1 MIRTPYAG
9 HVRQAL
15 REATMAGHQRVDDL
29 FAHFPLDT
37 VEGYALFLKA
47 HARALVPLEALARP
61 QSTRLA
67 LLQEDL
73 AALGESLPDALPMQ
87 VRDGEAFRW
96 GALYALEGSRLG
108 GAVLERRVAQGL
120 PRAYLSAVHDKGGW
134 IAFQQSLD
142 KAAEDGGD
150 EWIGDAIKGAEAV
163 FALFVAAAVVDREAG
178 THG

>member
-9 HVRQAL
+9 RVRQAL

-37 VEGYALFLKA
+37 AQGYGQFLRA
-47 HARALVPLEALARP
+47 HARALASLEPVARP
-61 QSTRLA
+61 PSTRLP
-67 LLQEDL
+67 LLEEDL
-73 AALGESLPDALPMQ
+73 AALGEDMPDALPMQ
-87 VRDGEAFRW
+87 VQDGEAFRW

-120 PRAYLSAVHDKGGW
+120 PRAYLSATHEKGGW

-142 KAAEDGGD
+142 EAAEDGGD
-150 EWIGDAIKGAEAV
+150 EWIDNAVKGADAA
-163 FALFVAAAVVDREAG
+163 FALFAAAAVADRGGNA
-178 THG
+178 HG